1 MFLVKKRIAMIE
13 RVRDA
18 SIKGHTVLI
27 SDNDLKTHEQLQSA
41 GAYEKNHINYARASL
56 TWKELVHLA
65 GIELGR
71 KHLSS
76 PEGIVKA
83 KMKYGEDKIQDKTSL
98 LNKLLGTKKSFSIEA
113 EFMVVDPTISLES
126 QLAVFSRNPEHDVFQ
141 WDKEPQKIRDHG
153 NLIPRTI

>member
-1 MFLVKKRIAMIE
+1 MIFVKKRVAMIE

-18 SIKGHTVLI
+18 SIKGHTILI

-41 GAYEKNHINYARASL
+41 GACEKNHINYARASL
-56 TWKELVHLA
+56 TWNELVHLA

-76 PEGIVKA
+76 PEAIAKA

-113 EFMVVDPTISLES
+113 ELMVVDPTISLES
-126 QLAVFSRNPEHDVFQ
+126 QLAVFTRNPEHKAFGGHQDS
-141 WDKEPQKIRDHG
+141 QKIKSPNG
-153 NLIPRTI
+153 FVPKTA